1 MQTIRHALHSL
12 AWYIEQDKE
21 SYAIIIGAT
30 IGGFVGF
37 ALLVV
42 VQ

>member
-1 MQTIRHALHSL
+1 MQTIKHAMQSL

-21 SYAIIIGAT
+21 NYAIVFGAT
-30 IGGFVGF
+30 LGGFVGF

-42 VQ
+42 VH